1 MVARNKIEQIIFE
14 AIEDLNLKRP
24 QEDQLKKSEDTVLFG
39 YSGQLDSLGLVDL
52 VLAVEQKITEKL
64 DRVVTLADEK
74 AMSQEK
80 SPFRT
85 VGFLAEYICQLLE
98 EGKDG

>member
-1 MVARNKIEQIIFE
+1 MDDRNRIEQIIFE
-14 AIEDLNLKRP
+14 AIEDLNLQRS
-24 QEDQLKKSEDTVLFG
+24 QDDQLKKSEDTVLFG

-52 VLAVEQKITEKL
+52 ILAVEQKIMEKL
-64 DRVVTLADEK
+64 DKVVTLADEK
-74 AMSQEK
+74 AMSQKK

-98 EGKDG
+98 EKKDG

>member
-1 MVARNKIEQIIFE
+1 MVVRNKIEQIIFE
-14 AIEDLNLKRP
+14 VIEDLNLHRS
-24 QEDQLKKSEDTVLFG
+24 QEDRLKKSEDTVLFG